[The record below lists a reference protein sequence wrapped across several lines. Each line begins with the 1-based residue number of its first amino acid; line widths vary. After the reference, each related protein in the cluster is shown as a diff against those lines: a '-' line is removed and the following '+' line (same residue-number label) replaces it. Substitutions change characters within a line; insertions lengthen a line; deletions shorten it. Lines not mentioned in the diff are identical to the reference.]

1 MSEPNPELIQTI
13 KQRLEIIE
21 SNVTLAT
28 EKSKRIASD
37 VLILAVSKRQPVSI
51 IEAAYACGV
60 RCFGENYAEEADEK
74 IKQLSYLTDIR
85 WEMVGHVQSR
95 KSALVAA
102 DFSRVHSLDSL
113 KLARRLD
120 SARANQESPKPLEV
134 FLQLNISGEAS
145 KEGLPAWE
153 KDQWK
158 DLLPIVREILS
169 LGYLRLTG
177 LMTMPPLF
185 DDAERARPFFQ
196 RLRQARDYLNQQIP
210 DLELTELSMGTSSD
224 YPVAV
229 EEGATIIRIGTAL
242 LGPRIYSKEN

>member
-21 SNVTLAT
+21 SNVTLAA

-37 VLILAVSKRQPVSI
+37 VLILAVSKRQPLSI

-74 IKQLSYLTDIR
+74 IKQLSHLTDIR

-120 SARANQESPKPLEV
+120 SARASQASPQPLEV
-134 FLQLNISGEAS
+134 LLQLNVSAEPS

-153 KDQWK
+153 KDQWE
-158 DLLPIVREILS
+158 DLLPIVSEILS

-210 DLELTELSMGTSSD
+210 GLALTELSMGTSSD

-242 LGPRIYSKEN
+242 LGPRIYSKET